1 MRIFHDEGRWLNI
14 WWPVQ
19 TASSKKFIPLTQT
32 HKVQESPTLE
42 LHDSGINTQW
52 HLSRWSPCCGGQ
64 ERPRFRAEGLR
75 GLGGGFYKTVWLQAT
90 QRCILKSKETSFW
103 GKDMISSDW
112 KTFHFYRT
120 RDHMISSQGRQ
131 LLGALRWRGQG
142 TEPSLAIWA
151 PPLPHGLPDETPG

>member
-1 MRIFHDEGRWLNI
+1 MSQYLMACPNCIVKEIYPSHTDTTRCRRAPHWSYMT
-14 WWPVQ
+14 P
-19 TASSKKFIPLTQT
+19 ASTLSDT
-32 HKVQESPTLE
+32 SPAGAPAVVDKRG
-42 LHDSGINTQW
+42 H
-52 HLSRWSPCCGGQ
+52 
-64 ERPRFRAEGLR
+64 
-75 GLGGGFYKTVWLQAT
+75 GLGPKGYGALVAGFTKLVWLQAT

>member
-1 MRIFHDEGRWLNI
+1 MRIFHDEGRCLNI
-14 WWPVQ
+14 WWSIQ

-52 HLSRWSPCCGGQ
+52 HLPRWSPCCGGQ

-75 GLGGGFYKTVWLQAT
+75 GLGGGFYKTAWLQGT
-90 QRCILKSKETSFW
+90 QRCILKSKGTSFW

-112 KTFHFYRT
+112 KTFHLEHEITWYHLRADSSWVPCGEGGKGLSPAWRFEPLLSRMVFLT
-120 RDHMISSQGRQ
+120 RRQ
-131 LLGALRWRGQG
+131 
-142 TEPSLAIWA
+142 
-151 PPLPHGLPDETPG
+151 DN